1 MAGRAGLSGR
11 RPTDTT
17 DRVMALWLAGYGY
30 DEIAEIVGIKQST
43 CQTKIT
49 ELGLTDRAITKN
61 WMQKKGVSK
70 QLESICIAH
79 GLIASETSIGD
90 MWDIVCASFK
100 KACRA

>member
-17 DRVMALWLAGYGY
+17 DRVMALWQAGYGY
-30 DEIAEIVGIKQST
+30 DEIAEIVGIKKST

-49 ELGLTDRAITKN
+49 ELGLTDREVTKN

-70 QLESICIAH
+70 QLESICVAH
-79 GLIASETSIGD
+79 GMDATESSIGD
-90 MWDIVCASFK
+90 VWDAVCAEL